1 MREVSGSTWVFQL
14 MIIFILIFACFLCLV
29 INYSKAYRVKNE
41 MISIIEK
48 YEGVSPTSEDII
60 NNYLLRESYVTL
72 GSCPT
77 NEEWYGVNIDNG
89 GYETARRGTQYH
101 YCFKYSYT
109 ADRQIYYD
117 IIVFYKFNL
126 PIIGELMTFQVNGTT
141 ETFVGDLN
149 RY

>member
-41 MISIIEK
+41 VLSIIEK
-48 YEGVSPTSEDII
+48 YEGMNGTSQGII
-60 NNYLLRESYVTL
+60 NNYMKGETYLTV
-72 GSCPT
+72 GSCPDG
-77 NEEWYGVNIDNG
+77 WYGASINSENIEEARNG
-89 GYETARRGTQYH
+89 Q
-101 YCFKYSYT
+101 KYSYCFIDSYT
-109 ADRQIYYD
+109 SNNLVYYN

-126 PIIGELMTFQVNGTT
+126 PLLGDIMTFQVEGTT
-141 ETFVGDLN
+141 ESFQGSYN